1 MLCLQSKENVD
12 IDHVNNCYRV
22 LRVSNKEGNI
32 VNKFVYY
39 KYSCI
44 ITIIY
49 AEMDVFDAC
58 IFPREQSASWWKTF
72 PGVGQ
77 FFAIRLKQPNRINE
91 LNDCL
96 ESHLESEFNLIE
108 NCTLANK
115 STMEFVYQKIMH
127 VYSQFK
133 EAKKVDITDHYREVT
148 YFSQPPHQVNEL

>member
-1 MLCLQSKENVD
+1 MLCLQSKESVD
-12 IDHVNNCYRV
+12 IDHVNKCYRV
-22 LRVSNKEGNI
+22 LRVSNKKGNI
-32 VNKFVYY
+32 VHKFVYY

-49 AEMDVFDAC
+49 VEMDVFDAC
-58 IFPREQSASWWKTF
+58 IFPREQSASWWKTLL
-72 PGVGQ
+72 GVGQ
-77 FFAIRLKQPNRINE
+77 LLKQPNRINE

-96 ESHLESEFNLIE
+96 ESHLESDFILVE

-115 STMEFVYQKIMH
+115 STMEFVYQKIMD

-133 EAKKVDITDHYREVT
+133 EAKKVDITDHYKEVT